1 MDSIYR
7 IIHRDLPSYHK
18 HIFKSGTERIIHVLY
33 RFIMINC

>member
-7 IIHRDLPSYHK
+7 ILHRDLPSYHK
-18 HIFKSGTERIIHVLY
+18 QVLKSGTEHTTHVLY